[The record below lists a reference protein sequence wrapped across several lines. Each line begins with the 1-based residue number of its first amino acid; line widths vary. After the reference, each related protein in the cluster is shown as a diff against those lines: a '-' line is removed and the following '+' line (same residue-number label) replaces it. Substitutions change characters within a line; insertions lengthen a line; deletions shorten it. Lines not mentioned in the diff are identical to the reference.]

1 MNIPYKNIITD
12 KIVSF
17 ARYIIL
23 AEYET
28 KEEAENNLQKDVEE
42 WKEKY
47 KHEAWYKLSYPF
59 AWATIKE
66 QQLAEALTQVVSA
79 FSIS

>member
-1 MNIPYKNIITD
+1 MNKPYKNIITD

-28 KEEAENNLQKDVEE
+28 KEEAEKNLKSDVATWVEE
-42 WKEKY
+42 HKKEK
-47 KHEAWYKLSYPF
+47 WYKRIQFFIYNNRKEVSYCC
-59 AWATIKE
+59 TC
-66 QQLAEALTQVVSA
+66 T
-79 FSIS
+79 

>member
-1 MNIPYKNIITD
+1 MNKPYKNIITD

-28 KEEAENNLQKDVEE
+28 KEEAEKNLKSDVATWVEE
-42 WKEKY
+42 HKKEK
-47 KHEAWYKLSYPF
+47 W
-59 AWATIKE
+59 
-66 QQLAEALTQVVSA
+66 
-79 FSIS
+79 

>member
-1 MNIPYKNIITD
+1 MDKLYKNVATD

-17 ARYIIL
+17 SRYIVI

-28 KEEAENNLQKDVEE
+28 QEEAENNLNADVNKWMEE
-42 WKEKY
+42 NKNKP
-47 KHEAWYKLSYPF
+47 WYKLAYPF

-66 QQLAEALTQVVSA
+66 RER
-79 FSIS
+79 I

>member
-1 MNIPYKNIITD
+1 MNKPYKNIITD

-28 KEEAENNLQKDVEE
+28 KKMQKII
-42 WKEKY
+42 Y
-47 KHEAWYKLSYPF
+47 KMM
-59 AWATIKE
+59 
-66 QQLAEALTQVVSA
+66 
-79 FSIS
+79 

>member
-1 MNIPYKNIITD
+1 MNKPYKNIITD

-28 KEEAENNLQKDVEE
+28 KEEAEKNLKSDVTTWMEE
-42 WKEKY
+42 HKKEK
-47 KHEAWYKLSYPF
+47 WYKLAYPF

-66 QQLAEALTQVVSA
+66 A
-79 FSIS
+79 